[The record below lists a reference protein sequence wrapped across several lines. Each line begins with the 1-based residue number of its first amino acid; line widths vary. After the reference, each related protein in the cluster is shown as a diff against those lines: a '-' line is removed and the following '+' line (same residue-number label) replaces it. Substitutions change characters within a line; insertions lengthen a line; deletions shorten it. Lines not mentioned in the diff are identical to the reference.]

1 MEIEMK
7 DKLRTLRQQ
16 KNKTQ
21 DDLANYLGITY
32 QSVGKWERGEG
43 YPDITLL
50 PRIALY
56 FDVTVDELLG
66 VDSARIEEKI
76 NAYIENSEIYMYYGE
91 VEKNLKLWEEAYE
104 EFPNDCRVMGGADV
118 CDSFI

>member
-1 MEIEMK
+1 MEIEIK

-21 DDLANYLGITY
+21 DDLASYLGITY

-66 VDSARIEEKI
+66 VDSALISKGIHI
-76 NAYIENSEIYMYYGE
+76 NFLGEGYIPDVTKTRELASNFDAIPDYVIS
-91 VEKNLKLWEEAYE
+91 NLRW
-104 EFPNDCRVMGGADV
+104 
-118 CDSFI
+118 